1 MTKQRMVSG
10 TKPTGRQKTKGHG
23 KRSKMSGSDYRSS
36 KYRDKSG
43 YECYARNVGNGV
55 REMVEP
61 ERLNHYDGTNGAYDS
76 IGSALPV
83 KDKQPATDSSGYRG
97 TVPDFVKRRNAS
109 GTQYR
114 ADVGYGSADSGKLSV
129 SETPSRP
136 TIPIKDVPWDY
147 REKEVEV
154 TDAWGTI
161 RKETRITD
169 KPERGYWAGGLVG
182 RKEDARN
189 IPHQKSDKTRINKT
203 VGYPLENER
212 YPRAVDKVR

>member
-55 REMVEP
+55 REMVKP
-61 ERLNHYDGTNGAYDS
+61 EELNHYDATNGAYDT
-76 IGSALPV
+76 IGSTVAV
-83 KDKQPATDSSGYRG
+83 KDKGTKSGTY
-97 TVPDFVKRRNAS
+97 TVPSFVKARQQ
-109 GTQYR
+109 TQYR
-114 ADVGYGSADSGKLSV
+114 ADVGYGSASSGSLSV
-129 SETPSRP
+129 SPAPSRP

-154 TDAWGTI
+154 TDAWGTV

-182 RKEDARN
+182 RKEDERN
-189 IPHQKSDKTRINKT
+189 IPHKKSDKTRINKT

-212 YPRAVDKVR
+212 YPRAADKVRG